1 MLWLHLYVFLS
12 SCAVGATG
20 QSMLLYWYGTCMY
33 MYAFI
38 IGCTGMYVC
47 MYFVYVCIY
56 FVYVC
61 MYSVYVCMYF
71 VYVCMYVVVF
81 VMFIANGYQ
90 VA

>member
-1 MLWLHLYVFLS
+1 MVVLYVFLS

-47 MYFVYVCIY
+47 TYM
-56 FVYVC
+56 C
-61 MYSVYVCMYF
+61 MYVA
-71 VYVCMYVVVF
+71 MYVVVVF
-81 VMFIANGYQ
+81 CNVYS
-90 VA
+90 